1 MAAMVHIELME
12 QVLAERGARFEVVDR
27 IRERTTGYS
36 EEGIACDVDEAVTE
50 VREAKRKRDAC
61 AQGDA

>member
-1 MAAMVHIELME
+1 M
-12 QVLAERGARFEVVDR
+12 LAERGARFEVVDR

-36 EEGIACDVDEAVTE
+36 EEGIARDVDEAVTE